1 MQQTSLEIFKQKYA
15 FGDEQT
21 PEDSFPRIAYALA
34 KQEAEFPPSKEDRT
48 PYKLYEG
55 LTQHQSYWYEQFLK
69 ALENGA
75 IPAGRIASNIGAEEA
90 KPSTSLINCTVS
102 RNIPDS
108 IEGIATTL
116 KEAMLTLAKGCGI
129 GYCCSSLRPKGAYV
143 NGVGAETSGAL
154 SFMEIFDTMCKTIAS
169 AGGRRGA
176 EMLTMHCWHPDI
188 LDFIKVKQEDGKFRQ
203 FNLSVLITNEFMGA
217 VKEDKDWHLYFP
229 VHKKELVGVEF
240 KAVTNFPFQST
251 DYVTNSDGSVKCK
264 IYKTV
269 KAKELFDLI
278 ATQSYDY
285 AEPAFINIDLVNES
299 NPLNSVETIVA
310 TNPCGR

>member
-21 PEDSFPRIAYALA
+21 PEDSFHRIAFALA
-34 KQEAEFPPSKEDRT
+34 KQENPKGILKEPTGVNKVEDLSRF
-48 PYKLYEG
+48 
-55 LTQHQSYWYEQFLK
+55 QSYWYHQFLE
-69 ALENGA
+69 ALNNGA

-108 IEGIATTL
+108 IDGIATTL

-188 LDFIKVKQEDGKFRQ
+188 YEFVTKKHEVGKFRQ
-203 FNLSVLITNEFMGA
+203 FNMSVLVTDEFMEA
-217 VKEDKDWHLYFP
+217 VKNDWEWDLYFP
-229 VHKKELVGVEF
+229 IHKKEELADWAYNC
-240 KAVTNFPFQST
+240 KNFPFKSD
-251 DYVTNSDGSVKCK
+251 DYVYEDGGVIVK
-264 IYKTV
+264 IYKTIR
-269 KAKELFDLI
+269 ARELWDLI
-278 ATQSYDY
+278 MQSTFEY
-285 AEPAFINIDLVNES
+285 AEPAILAIDHINDS
-299 NPLNSVETIVA
+299 NPLNCVEEIVA
-310 TNPCGR
+310 TNPLN